1 MVPPPATVALEKS
14 LCPCAVGLT
23 SPLKSKNF
31 DLVAQIQSVN
41 SLFVLYEGAEKR
53 GLRDYFQPTV
63 QPTVYDV
70 LCDFRVHW
78 QSPQSCKSL

>member
-23 SPLKSKNF
+23 SPLMSKNF
-31 DLVAQIQSVN
+31 DLIAQIQSVN
-41 SLFVLYEGAEKR
+41 SLFVLEDPEKR

-70 LCDFRVHW
+70 LYDFRVLW
-78 QSPQSCKSL
+78 QSPRSSKLL